1 MAVYY
6 SETVGTCPFSL
17 TDDGVL
23 TIGTAGTSTSFG
35 WVGYSNHPI
44 YKADAVKGYSAGSY
58 TVAKMVKSVNI
69 VGTVSIIS
77 GKYCDS
83 LFREM
88 TNLTTITGLANLD
101 MTNSTLL
108 QKIFYQCSS
117 LTSLDIHTWNT
128 SNVTNMSEMFYGCSS
143 LTSLNLGNFNTS
155 NVTNMFEMFYNCSSL
170 TSLNLNSFNTS
181 NVINMRSMFAYCKSL
196 TSLNLSN
203 FNTSNVTTMS
213 SMFRNCSSLTS
224 LNLSSFNTSSVIYMQ
239 SMFTSCSSLTALNLS
254 SFNTFNV
261 TDMSWMFQNCSSL
274 TSLDLSSFNTS
285 NITDMS
291 QMFTSCSSLTSL
303 DLSSFNTSNVT
314 DMSWMFTSCSSLTSL
329 NLSSFNTFNVTD
341 MNLMFHL
348 CYSLTS
354 LNLSNFNTFNV
365 TDMSDMFYNCSKIS
379 TLILGPHFTFDKVT
393 STDNM
398 FKNVPTLKERTTN
411 ETLAV
416 NCNPGEYIKKVTK
429 TDITNAPTTIS
440 GIAESDLTSLFEN
453 NTTITEINLANLD
466 LTYTKNFS
474 KMFKGCSKL
483 KRLVFNDTIKLSGN
497 TTTDMFTGMTAL
509 YRIKPDGSREQLTTS
524 VTDLAGVWSAV
535 NAKPKFYNGGKIEC
549 NSYTE
554 MPSSNTN
561 PTRMYN
567 IGTLYTITLKE
578 DSTATKQSIAPTR
591 VVTGKEIIEKYT
603 Y

>member
-35 WVGYSNHPI
+35 WSSYPNNPI
-44 YKADAVKGYSAGSY
+44 YKADAAKGYSAGSY
-58 TVAKMVKSVNI
+58 TVAKMVKTVNI
-69 VGTVSIIS
+69 IGTVSITS
-77 GKYCDS
+77 GQSCEG
-83 LFREM
+83 LFEGM
-88 TNLTTITGLANLD
+88 ANLTTITGLANLNT
-101 MTNSTLL
+101 TNTISL
-108 QKIFYQCSS
+108 KYMFYQCSS

-128 SNVTNMSEMFYGCSS
+128 SNVTNMYCMFYNCNS
-143 LTSLNLGNFNTS
+143 LTSLNLSGFNTS
-155 NVTNMFEMFYNCSSL
+155 NVTDMYEMFYNCSSL
-170 TSLNLNSFNTS
+170 TSLNLSNFNTR
-181 NVINMRSMFAYCKSL
+181 NVTSMRSMFDYCSSL
-196 TSLNLSN
+196 TSLNLNS

-239 SMFTSCSSLTALNLS
+239 SMFTSCSSLT
-254 SFNTFNV
+254 
-261 TDMSWMFQNCSSL
+261 
-274 TSLDLSSFNTS
+274 
-285 NITDMS
+285 
-291 QMFTSCSSLTSL
+291 SL

-314 DMSWMFTSCSSLTSL
+314 DMSWMFQDCSSLTAL

-341 MNLMFHL
+341 MNLMFCL

-354 LNLSNFNTFNV
+354 LNLNNFNTFNV
-365 TDMSDMFYNCSKIS
+365 TDMSDMFWGCTKIS

-393 STDNM
+393 STDDM

-535 NAKPKFYNGGKIEC
+535 NAKPKFCNGGKIEC

-578 DSTATKQSIAPTR
+578 DSRATKQSIAPTR

>member
-1 MAVYY
+1 
-6 SETVGTCPFSL
+6 
-17 TDDGVL
+17 
-23 TIGTAGTSTSFG
+23 
-35 WVGYSNHPI
+35 
-44 YKADAVKGYSAGSY
+44 
-58 TVAKMVKSVNI
+58 
-69 VGTVSIIS
+69 
-77 GKYCDS
+77 
-83 LFREM
+83 
-88 TNLTTITGLANLD
+88 
-101 MTNSTLL
+101 
-108 QKIFYQCSS
+108 
-117 LTSLDIHTWNT
+117 
-128 SNVTNMSEMFYGCSS
+128 
-143 LTSLNLGNFNTS
+143 
-155 NVTNMFEMFYNCSSL
+155 
-170 TSLNLNSFNTS
+170 
-181 NVINMRSMFAYCKSL
+181 
-196 TSLNLSN
+196 
-203 FNTSNVTTMS
+203 
-213 SMFRNCSSLTS
+213 
-224 LNLSSFNTSSVIYMQ
+224 
-239 SMFTSCSSLTALNLS
+239 
-254 SFNTFNV
+254 
-261 TDMSWMFQNCSSL
+261 
-274 TSLDLSSFNTS
+274 
-285 NITDMS
+285 
-291 QMFTSCSSLTSL
+291 MFTSCSSLTSL

-314 DMSWMFTSCSSLTSL
+314 DMSQMFTSCSSLTSL
-329 NLSSFNTFNVTD
+329 YLSSFNTSNVTDMSNMFYSCSSLTSLDLSSFNTSNVTDMSWMFCNCSSLTALNLSSFNTSNVTD
-341 MNLMFHL
+341 MNLMFQL

-354 LNLSNFNTFNV
+354 LNLNNFNTFNV
-365 TDMSDMFYNCSKIS
+365 TDMSDMFWGCSKIS
-379 TLILGPHFTFDKVT
+379 TLILGQHFTFDKVT
-393 STDNM
+393 DTGDM

-429 TDITNAPTTIS
+429 TDITSAPTTIS

-578 DSTATKQSIAPTR
+578 DSRATKQSIAPTR
-591 VVTGKEIIEKYT
+591 VVTCKEIIEKYT

>member
-1 MAVYY
+1 MKQHSKEFEKEITLLGKQQVVQITYGD
-6 SETVGTCPFSL
+6 V
-17 TDDGVL
+17 VL
-23 TIGTAGTSTSFG
+23 TSEDI
-35 WVGYSNHPI
+35 N
-44 YKADAVKGYSAGSY
+44 SATPSY
-58 TVAKMVKSVNI
+58 EANLLKSV
-69 VGTVSIIS
+69 
-77 GKYCDS
+77 
-83 LFREM
+83 M
-88 TNLTTITGLANLD
+88 
-101 MTNSTLL
+101 
-108 QKIFYQCSS
+108 
-117 LTSLDIHTWNT
+117 
-128 SNVTNMSEMFYGCSS
+128 
-143 LTSLNLGNFNTS
+143 
-155 NVTNMFEMFYNCSSL
+155 
-170 TSLNLNSFNTS
+170 
-181 NVINMRSMFAYCKSL
+181 KSL
-196 TSLNLSN
+196 VLDSN
-203 FNTSNVTTMS
+203 KDIPLRTEINFKYGLLVNGEYEYLDYGTYIVYSSERKEDTRSYEIKCYDKMLWSMKDYEKLDVTYPCTIVKFINTLCKKLGYTLGTTDFANKDRQLKDDVFDGINYT
-213 SMFRNCSSLTS
+213 FRDVLDQIAEATAST
-224 LNLSSFNTSSVIYMQ
+224 IY
-239 SMFTSCSSLTALNLS
+239 
-254 SFNTFNV
+254 V
-261 TDMSWMFQNCSSL
+261 KD
-274 TSLDLSSFNTS
+274 
-285 NITDMS
+285 
-291 QMFTSCSSLTSL
+291 
-303 DLSSFNTSNVT
+303 
-314 DMSWMFTSCSSLTSL
+314 
-329 NLSSFNTFNVTD
+329 
-341 MNLMFHL
+341 
-348 CYSLTS
+348 
-354 LNLSNFNTFNV
+354 
-365 TDMSDMFYNCSKIS
+365 S
-379 TLILGPHFTFDKVT
+379 TLILGQHFTFDKVT

-429 TDITNAPTTIS
+429 TDITSAPTTIS

-524 VTDLAGVWSAV
+524 VTDLSGVWSAV

>member
-17 TDDGVL
+17 DDAGVL
-23 TIGTAGTSTSFG
+23 TIGTTGTSTSFG
-35 WVGYSNHPI
+35 WNSYANNPI
-44 YKADAVKGYSAGSY
+44 YKADAAKGYSAGSY
-58 TVAKMVKSVNI
+58 TVAKMVKTVNI
-69 VGTVSIIS
+69 VGTVSITS
-77 GKYCDS
+77 GKSCEG
-83 LFREM
+83 LFEGM
-88 TNLTTITGLANLD
+88 ANLTTITGLANLNT
-101 MTNSTLL
+101 TNTISLRYM
-108 QKIFYQCSS
+108 FYQCSS

-128 SNVTNMSEMFYGCSS
+128 SNVTNMYCMFYDCNS
-143 LTSLNLGNFNTS
+143 LTSLNLSNFNTS
-155 NVTNMFEMFYNCSSL
+155 NVTDMFEMFYNCS
-170 TSLNLNSFNTS
+170 
-181 NVINMRSMFAYCKSL
+181 SL

-239 SMFTSCSSLTALNLS
+239 SMFTGCSSLASLNLSNFNTSNVIDMNWMFYSCSSLTSLNLS
-254 SFNTFNV
+254 NFNTFNV
-261 TDMSWMFQNCSSL
+261 TDMSNMFC
-274 TSLDLSSFNTS
+274 
-285 NITDMS
+285 
-291 QMFTSCSSLTSL
+291 SCSSLTTL

-329 NLSSFNTFNVTD
+329 NLSSFDTFNVTD

-365 TDMSDMFYNCSKIS
+365 TNMSDMFYNCSKIS

-393 STDNM
+393 DTNNM
-398 FKNVPTLKERTTN
+398 FKNVPTLKEKTTN

-416 NCNPGEYIKKVTK
+416 NCSPGEYIKKVTK
-429 TDITNAPTTIS
+429 TNITNAPTTIS

-509 YRIKPDGSREQLTTS
+509 YRIKADGSREQLTTS

-567 IGTLYTITLKE
+567 IGTLYTITHKE

-591 VVTGKEIIEKYT
+591 VVTCKEIIEKYT

>member
-1 MAVYY
+1 
-6 SETVGTCPFSL
+6 
-17 TDDGVL
+17 
-23 TIGTAGTSTSFG
+23 
-35 WVGYSNHPI
+35 
-44 YKADAVKGYSAGSY
+44 
-58 TVAKMVKSVNI
+58 
-69 VGTVSIIS
+69 
-77 GKYCDS
+77 
-83 LFREM
+83 
-88 TNLTTITGLANLD
+88 
-101 MTNSTLL
+101 
-108 QKIFYQCSS
+108 
-117 LTSLDIHTWNT
+117 
-128 SNVTNMSEMFYGCSS
+128 MFTGCS
-143 LTSLNLGNFNTS
+143 
-155 NVTNMFEMFYNCSSL
+155 
-170 TSLNLNSFNTS
+170 
-181 NVINMRSMFAYCKSL
+181 SL

-203 FNTSNVTTMS
+203 FNTSNVIDMNW
-213 SMFRNCSSLTS
+213 MF
-224 LNLSSFNTSSVIYMQ
+224 Y
-239 SMFTSCSSLTALNLS
+239 SCS
-254 SFNTFNV
+254 
-261 TDMSWMFQNCSSL
+261 
-274 TSLDLSSFNTS
+274 
-285 NITDMS
+285 
-291 QMFTSCSSLTSL
+291 
-303 DLSSFNTSNVT
+303 
-314 DMSWMFTSCSSLTSL
+314 
-329 NLSSFNTFNVTD
+329 
-341 MNLMFHL
+341 
-348 CYSLTS
+348 SLTS

-365 TDMSDMFYNCSKIS
+365 TDMSNMFCSCSSLTTLDLSSFNTSNVTDMSWMFCNCSSLTALNLSSFNTSNVTDMNLMFQLCYSLTSLNLNNFNTFNVTDMSDMFWGCSKIS
-379 TLILGPHFTFDKVT
+379 TLILGQHFTFDKVT
-393 STDNM
+393 STDDM
-398 FKNVPTLKERTTN
+398 FKSVPTLKERTTN

-429 TDITNAPTTIS
+429 TDITSAPTTIS

>member
-23 TIGTAGTSTSFG
+23 TIGTAGASTSFG
-35 WVGYSNHPI
+35 WNSYMQTPMRNANV
-44 YKADAVKGYSAGSY
+44 AKGYPLYSY
-58 TVAKMVKSVNI
+58 TVAEMVKSVNI
-69 VGTVSIIS
+69 IGTVSIIS
-77 GKYCDS
+77 GKSCEG
-83 LFREM
+83 LFDGM
-88 TNLTTITGLANLD
+88 ANLTTITGLANLNT
-101 MTNSTLL
+101 TNTISLEYM
-108 QKIFYQCSS
+108 FAHCSS

-128 SNVTNMSEMFYGCSS
+128 PNVTNMNQMFYNCSSLTTLNLSGFNTSNVTNMSEMFYNCSS
-143 LTSLNLGNFNTS
+143 LTVLNLSNFNTR
-155 NVTNMFEMFYNCSSL
+155 NVTSMRSMFDYCRSL
-170 TSLNLNSFNTS
+170 TSLNLNSFDT
-181 NVINMRSMFAYCKSL
+181 F
-196 TSLNLSN
+196 
-203 FNTSNVTTMS
+203 NVTTMNR
-213 SMFRNCSSLTS
+213 MF
-224 LNLSSFNTSSVIYMQ
+224 
-239 SMFTSCSSLTALNLS
+239 A
-254 SFNTFNV
+254 
-261 TDMSWMFQNCSSL
+261 
-274 TSLDLSSFNTS
+274 
-285 NITDMS
+285 
-291 QMFTSCSSLTSL
+291 SCSSLTSL

-314 DMSWMFTSCSSLTSL
+314 DMSWMFCNCSSLTAL

-341 MNLMFHL
+341 MNLMFQL

-393 STDNM
+393 DTNNM
-398 FKNVPTLKERTTN
+398 FKSVPILKERTTN

-429 TDITNAPTTIS
+429 TDITSAPTTIS

-453 NTTITEINLANLD
+453 NTTITEINLASLD

-535 NAKPKFYNGGKIEC
+535 NAKPKFYSGGKIEC

-578 DSTATKQSIAPTR
+578 DSRATKQSIAPTR

>member
-23 TIGTAGTSTSFG
+23 TIGTAGASTSFG

-44 YKADAVKGYSAGSY
+44 YKADAAKGYSAGSY

-203 FNTSNVTTMS
+203 FNTSNV
-213 SMFRNCSSLTS
+213 
-224 LNLSSFNTSSVIYMQ
+224 I
-239 SMFTSCSSLTALNLS
+239 
-254 SFNTFNV
+254 
-261 TDMSWMFQNCSSL
+261 DMNWMFYSCSSL
-274 TSLDLSSFNTS
+274 TSLDLSSFNTF
-285 NITDMS
+285 NVTDMS
-291 QMFTSCSSLTSL
+291 NMFTSCSSLTTL

-329 NLSSFNTFNVTD
+329 NLSSFNTFNVAD

-379 TLILGPHFTFDKVT
+379 TLILGPHFTVDKVT

-429 TDITNAPTTIS
+429 TDITSAPTTIS

-578 DSTATKQSIAPTR
+578 DSRATKQSIAPTR

>member
-23 TIGTAGTSTSFG
+23 TIGTAGASTSFG

-143 LTSLNLGNFNTS
+143 LTSLNL
-155 NVTNMFEMFYNCSSL
+155 
-170 TSLNLNSFNTS
+170 NSFNTS

-203 FNTSNVTTMS
+203 FNTSNVIDMNW
-213 SMFRNCSSLTS
+213 MFYSCSSLTS
-224 LNLSSFNTSSVIYMQ
+224 LNLSN
-239 SMFTSCSSLTALNLS
+239 
-254 SFNTFNV
+254 FNTFNV
-261 TDMSWMFQNCSSL
+261 TDMSNMFS
-274 TSLDLSSFNTS
+274 
-285 NITDMS
+285 
-291 QMFTSCSSLTSL
+291 SCSSLTTL

-393 STDNM
+393 SSDNM

-429 TDITNAPTTIS
+429 TDITSAPTTIS

-474 KMFKGCSKL
+474 KMFKGCSNL

-509 YRIKPDGSREQLTTS
+509 YRIKADGSREQLTTS

>member
-6 SETVGTCPFSL
+6 SATSGTCPFSL

-23 TIGTAGTSTSFG
+23 TIGTSGASTTLG
-35 WVGYSNHPI
+35 WPWQNGSPI
-44 YKADAVKGYSAGSY
+44 YYADIAKGYADGSY
-58 TVAKMVKSVNI
+58 TVAKMVKTVNI
-69 VGTVSIIS
+69 IGTIS
-77 GKYCDS
+77 VTSGQTCAG
-83 LFREM
+83 LFAGM
-88 TNLTTITGLANLD
+88 ANLTTINGLANLNT
-101 MTNSTLL
+101 TNSSALRYM
-108 QKIFYQCSS
+108 FYNCSS
-117 LTSLDIHTWNT
+117 LTSIDIHTWNT
-128 SNVTNMSEMFYGCSS
+128 VNCTDMYQMFYGCSS
-143 LTSLNLGNFNTS
+143 LTSLNLSNFNTS
-155 NVTNMFEMFYNCSSL
+155 KVTDMKAMFRDCSSLTSLDLSSFNTSKVTRMSNMFYNCSSL
-170 TSLNLNSFNTS
+170 TSLDLSSFNTS
-181 NVINMRSMFAYCKSL
+181 NVTNMRDMFAYCRSL

-203 FNTSNVTTMS
+203 FNTSNVTTMN
-213 SMFRNCSSLTS
+213 SMFYNCSSLTS
-224 LNLSSFNTSSVIYMQ
+224 LNLSNFNTSSVIYMQ
-239 SMFTSCSSLTALNLS
+239 SMFTGCSSLASLNLS
-254 SFNTFNV
+254 N
-261 TDMSWMFQNCSSL
+261 
-274 TSLDLSSFNTS
+274 
-285 NITDMS
+285 
-291 QMFTSCSSLTSL
+291 
-303 DLSSFNTSNVT
+303 FNTSNVT
-314 DMSWMFTSCSSLTSL
+314 DMNWMFYSCSSLTTL
-329 NLSSFNTFNVTD
+329 DLSSFNTFNVTD

-365 TDMSDMFYNCSKIS
+365 TNMSDMFYNCSKIS

-393 STDNM
+393 DTNNM

-416 NCNPGEYIKKVTK
+416 NCSPGEYIKKVTK

-474 KMFKGCSKL
+474 KMFKGCSNL

-509 YRIKPDGSREQLTTS
+509 YRIKADGSREQLTTS

-567 IGTLYTITLKE
+567 IGTLYTITHKE

-591 VVTGKEIIEKYT
+591 VVTCKEIIEKYT

>member
-23 TIGTAGTSTSFG
+23 TIGTAGVSTSFG
-35 WVGYSNHPI
+35 WNSYPNNPI
-44 YKADAVKGYSAGSY
+44 YKADAAKGYSAGSY
-58 TVAKMVKSVNI
+58 TVAKMVKTVNI
-69 VGTVSIIS
+69 VGTVSITS
-77 GKYCDS
+77 GKSCEG
-83 LFREM
+83 LFEGM
-88 TNLTTITGLANLD
+88 ANLTTITGLANLNT
-101 MTNSTLL
+101 TNTISL
-108 QKIFYQCSS
+108 QYMFYQCSS

-128 SNVTNMSEMFYGCSS
+128 SNVTNMYCMFYNCNS
-143 LTSLNLGNFNTS
+143 LTSLNLSGFNTS
-155 NVTNMFEMFYNCSSL
+155 NVTNMYEMFYNCSSL
-170 TSLNLNSFNTS
+170 TSLNLSNFNTR
-181 NVINMRSMFAYCKSL
+181 NVTSMRSMFEYCSSL
-196 TSLNLSN
+196 TSLNLNS
-203 FNTSNVTTMS
+203 FDTFNVTTMS
-213 SMFRNCSSLTS
+213 YMFSNCQSLTS
-224 LNLSSFNTSSVIYMQ
+224 LNLSSFDTSNVIYMQ
-239 SMFTSCSSLTALNLS
+239 SMFAH
-254 SFNTFNV
+254 
-261 TDMSWMFQNCSSL
+261 CSSL

-285 NITDMS
+285 NVTDMS
-291 QMFTSCSSLTSL
+291 NMFYSCSSLTTL

-341 MNLMFHL
+341 MNLMFQL

-365 TDMSDMFYNCSKIS
+365 TDMSDMFWGCSKIS

-429 TDITNAPTTIS
+429 TDITSAPTTIS

>member
-1 MAVYY
+1 
-6 SETVGTCPFSL
+6 
-17 TDDGVL
+17 
-23 TIGTAGTSTSFG
+23 
-35 WVGYSNHPI
+35 
-44 YKADAVKGYSAGSY
+44 
-58 TVAKMVKSVNI
+58 
-69 VGTVSIIS
+69 
-77 GKYCDS
+77 
-83 LFREM
+83 
-88 TNLTTITGLANLD
+88 
-101 MTNSTLL
+101 
-108 QKIFYQCSS
+108 
-117 LTSLDIHTWNT
+117 
-128 SNVTNMSEMFYGCSS
+128 
-143 LTSLNLGNFNTS
+143 
-155 NVTNMFEMFYNCSSL
+155 
-170 TSLNLNSFNTS
+170 
-181 NVINMRSMFAYCKSL
+181 
-196 TSLNLSN
+196 
-203 FNTSNVTTMS
+203 
-213 SMFRNCSSLTS
+213 
-224 LNLSSFNTSSVIYMQ
+224 
-239 SMFTSCSSLTALNLS
+239 
-254 SFNTFNV
+254 
-261 TDMSWMFQNCSSL
+261 
-274 TSLDLSSFNTS
+274 
-285 NITDMS
+285 
-291 QMFTSCSSLTSL
+291 
-303 DLSSFNTSNVT
+303 
-314 DMSWMFTSCSSLTSL
+314 
-329 NLSSFNTFNVTD
+329 
-341 MNLMFHL
+341 MFHL

-354 LNLSNFNTFNV
+354 LNLNNFNTFNV
-365 TDMSDMFYNCSKIS
+365 TDMSGMLWGCTKIS

-398 FKNVPTLKERTTN
+398 FTNVPTLKERTTN

-416 NCNPGEYIKKVTK
+416 NCSPGEYIKKVTK

-474 KMFKGCSKL
+474 KMFKGCSNL

-509 YRIKPDGSREQLTTS
+509 YRIKADGSREQLTTS

-578 DSTATKQSIAPTR
+578 DSRATKQSIAPTR

>member
-23 TIGTAGTSTSFG
+23 TIGTAGASTSFG

-224 LNLSSFNTSSVIYMQ
+224 LNLSN
-239 SMFTSCSSLTALNLS
+239 
-254 SFNTFNV
+254 FNTFNV
-261 TDMSWMFQNCSSL
+261 TDMSNMFCNCSSL
-274 TSLDLSSFNTS
+274 TT
-285 NITDMS
+285 
-291 QMFTSCSSLTSL
+291 L

>member
-23 TIGTAGTSTSFG
+23 TIGTAGVSTSFG
-35 WVGYSNHPI
+35 WNSYPNNPI
-44 YKADAVKGYSAGSY
+44 YKADAAKGYSAGSY
-58 TVAKMVKSVNI
+58 TVAKMVKTVNI
-69 VGTVSIIS
+69 VGTVSITS
-77 GKYCDS
+77 GKSCEG
-83 LFREM
+83 LFEGM
-88 TNLTTITGLANLD
+88 ANLTTITGLANLNT
-101 MTNSTLL
+101 TNTISL
-108 QKIFYQCSS
+108 QYMFYQCSS

-128 SNVTNMSEMFYGCSS
+128 SNVTNMYCMFYNCNS
-143 LTSLNLGNFNTS
+143 LTSLNLSGFNTS
-155 NVTNMFEMFYNCSSL
+155 NVTNMYEMFYNCSSL
-170 TSLNLNSFNTS
+170 TSLNLSNFNTR
-181 NVINMRSMFAYCKSL
+181 NVTSMRSMFEYCSSL
-196 TSLNLSN
+196 TSLNLNS
-203 FNTSNVTTMS
+203 FDTFNVTTMS
-213 SMFRNCSSLTS
+213 YMFSNCQSLTS
-224 LNLSSFNTSSVIYMQ
+224 LNLSSFDTSNVIYMQ
-239 SMFTSCSSLTALNLS
+239 SMFAH
-254 SFNTFNV
+254 
-261 TDMSWMFQNCSSL
+261 
-274 TSLDLSSFNTS
+274 
-285 NITDMS
+285 
-291 QMFTSCSSLTSL
+291 CSSLTSL

-341 MNLMFHL
+341 MNLMFQL

-365 TDMSDMFYNCSKIS
+365 TDMSDMFWGCSKIS

-429 TDITNAPTTIS
+429 TDITSAPTTIS